1 MSKLLASLCALAL
14 LSPSARADQPPPF
27 TEVDAQH
34 TSAAFKAYVTR
45 GLDLL
50 TKSGTALGK
59 GTRKVIASGRV
70 RLDELT
76 DLTRQD
82 YLRARKE
89 LLGTGPALDLDG
101 FARLHDARTHAA
113 RALKKA
119 LDGYQWDDR
128 VYLSRGLSP
137 KLLSETLAHEVNHVL
152 NHSERHYRTAKD
164 VLREEYRAFS
174 AEHLLHGEAMTAA
187 KCRALKA
194 GIIRDYGLKGVTPA
208 SVPDKLD
215 GIVVP

>member
-1 MSKLLASLCALAL
+1 MLKLLPALCALAL
-14 LSPSARADQPPPF
+14 VSPSARADQPPPF
-27 TEVDAQH
+27 TEVDPQH
-34 TSAAFKAYVTR
+34 TSAAFKAYVAK
-45 GLDLL
+45 GLDQLI
-50 TKSGTALGK
+50 KSGTALGL
-59 GTRKVIASGRV
+59 GTRRAIASGRV
-70 RLDELT
+70 KLDEMD
-76 DLTRQD
+76 DLTRKD
-82 YLRARKE
+82 YLRVRKE

-128 VYLSRGLSP
+128 IYLSLGLAP

-152 NHSERHYRTAKD
+152 NHSEKHYRTAKD
-164 VLREEYRAFS
+164 ILREEYRAFS
-174 AEHLLHGEAMTAA
+174 VEHLLHGEALTAA
-187 KCRALKA
+187 KCKALKA

-208 SVPDKLD
+208 SIPDKPD